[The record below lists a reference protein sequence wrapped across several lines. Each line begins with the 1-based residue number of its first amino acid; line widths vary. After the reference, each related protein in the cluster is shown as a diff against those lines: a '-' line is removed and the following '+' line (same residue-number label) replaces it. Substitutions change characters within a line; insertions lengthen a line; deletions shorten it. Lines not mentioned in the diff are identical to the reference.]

1 MLGAGSAG
9 IGVCE
14 QVVRSMVADG
24 LSEQDARARIFLV
37 DINGLLTT
45 DRPDLDPAQRRLA
58 QPSAVAPSRNP
69 AGQPTSPM

>member
-24 LSEQDARARIFLV
+24 LSEQGARARIFV
-37 DINGLLTT
+37 ADINGLLTT

-58 QPSAVAPSRNP
+58 QPPAPCPSRNL
-69 AGQPTSPM
+69 AGQPTSPT